1 MTCSSFADKKWM
13 KEALTLADEASEQSE
28 IPVGALLVES
38 DKIIGSGA
46 NLRGATRSPL
56 EHAEIVAL
64 RRASRRTG
72 DWRFPNATMYVTLEP
87 CSMCTG
93 ALLQA
98 RVARIVFGAYHPE
111 TGCCL
116 SLLNLADVPGSRQQV
131 AVVGGV
137 LENECLEQLKSFFR
151 LRRGGR
157 AWLNALDSK
166 SSRG

>member
-1 MTCSSFADKKWM
+1 MNK
-13 KEALTLADEASEQSE
+13 ALELAKQASRQGET
-28 IPVGALLVES
+28 PVGALLVEN
-38 DKIIGSGA
+38 DNTILGTGA
-46 NLRGATRSPL
+46 NFRGARNSPL
-56 EHAEIVAL
+56 EHAEILAL

-72 DWRFPNATMYVTLEP
+72 DWRFPTATMYVTLEP

-131 AVVGGV
+131 TVVGGV
-137 LENECLEQLKSFFR
+137 LEKECLEQLKNFFSA
-151 LRRGGR
+151 RR
-157 AWLNALDSK
+157 A
-166 SSRG
+166 